1 MQAQQ
6 DDDAEDDGGEENLSD
21 VVIEDLLVG
30 VRGVVKVRVFL
41 SECFAA
47 EDEIDWSEFVLFYV
61 HVLDSLGWNT
71 EVSLRLA
78 NVIHGG
84 VPVFSRGKGVY
95 NKGSPSL
102 QLFSAKI
109 CRLIPTGG

>member
-1 MQAQQ
+1 VSSFFSTFMF
-6 DDDAEDDGGEENLSD
+6 LTPS
-21 VVIEDLLVG
+21 VG
-30 VRGVVKVRVFL
+30 
-41 SECFAA
+41 
-47 EDEIDWSEFVLFYV
+47 
-61 HVLDSLGWNT
+61 NT

-109 CRLIPTGG
+109 